1 MPGGLGVRLPREIDP
16 YGTGHRLCEAALTF
30 GGCQALRVLEV
41 GDEAGLEQRRG
52 NIGCAQHY
60 EGRRALRL
68 RVEVEHA
75 LSLAKDQRS
84 KFVRLF
90 LGPPLRQLD
99 EDRVDVLVPPGE
111 AYPVDH
117 IGTVLAR
124 CEPLR
129 GLARGPGRERID
141 AGPADSRLLAR
152 RTVMNR
158 EEQVRSERPG
168 DPRTLPVRK

>member
-1 MPGGLGVRLPREIDP
+1 
-16 YGTGHRLCEAALTF
+16 
-30 GGCQALRVLEV
+30 
-41 GDEAGLEQRRG
+41 
-52 NIGCAQHY
+52 
-60 EGRRALRL
+60 
-68 RVEVEHA
+68 
-75 LSLAKDQRS
+75 AKDQRS

-117 IGTVLAR
+117 VGTVLAR

-152 RTVMNR
+152 RIGMNR
-158 EEQVRSERPG
+158 EEQVRAERPG
-168 DPRTLPVRK
+168 DLRTLLEGKEPVVVAGHRDAHPASAQELVSQGAREADREGLFPGPG